1 MEING
6 DWFVMNSLYGY
17 GLKFLGVI
25 EVVDNHIAQWL
36 NLLSALP
43 GPANRLLVLLSE
55 ANFLKVVPFV
65 LVATWYWNR
74 EPRTANRQI
83 IIHGFIGVMLAF
95 MLGRVLQLTL
105 PHRARPIHAPR
116 LDLQLPAGM
125 VPDIMGGWNSFPSDH
140 AAIFAALVGLTFAL
154 SRTLGGLGLAYAIV
168 VVLLPRAYLG
178 YHFPSDILGGFA
190 IGTAVSWLVQGRRFG
205 SVVGLT
211 LERVSQR
218 HPAAFYVAAIL
229 FLTQL
234 VQMFGDVRRYSS
246 IAKGLIVGT
255 L

>member
-1 MEING
+1 MEINE
-6 DWFVMNSLYGY
+6 DSPTMISLYGY
-17 GLKFLGVI
+17 GLKFLGAI
-25 EVVDNHIAQWL
+25 ETVDNQIAQWL

-65 LVATWYWNR
+65 LVATWCWNR
-74 EPRTANRQI
+74 EPRTANRQGI
-83 IIHGFIGVMLAF
+83 INGFTGVMLA
-95 MLGRVLQLTL
+95 LTAGRVLQLTL
-105 PHRARPIHAPR
+105 PHRARPIHAPG

-125 VPDIMGGWNSFPSDH
+125 VPDILGGWSSFPSDH
-140 AAIFAALVGLTFAL
+140 AAIFAALVGMTFAL
-154 SRTLGGLGLAYAIV
+154 SRTLGWLGLAYAIV

-178 YHFPSDILGGFA
+178 FHFLSDIAGGFA
-190 IGTAVSWLVQGRRFG
+190 IGTAVSWLAQRRLFG
-205 SVVGLT
+205 SVVGSSI
-211 LERVSQR
+211 ERLSRR
-218 HPAAFYVAAIL
+218 HPAAFYAGAIL